1 MKVTVISMQAIMAGR
16 DEITWTG
23 ETSELIWREG
33 SVPDDPAA
41 AVNEHLFRFFNRVDE
56 RDERRLQGIGYSL
69 PSLSVGD
76 VIYWNRKAW
85 RVAGEGFR
93 FIDPD
98 DLARA
103 SLFDTFRPEPK
114 T

>member
-16 DEITWTG
+16 EPIVWTG
-23 ETSELIWREG
+23 N
-33 SVPDDPAA
+33 VPGLSPPNDPPDTI
-41 AVNEHLFRFFNRVDE
+41 NGHLFRFFNRVDE
-56 RDERRLQGIGYSL
+56 ADVKRLAGLGYSL

-76 VIYWNRKAW
+76 VLYWNRKAW

-98 DLARA
+98 ELAMA
-103 SLFDTFRPEPK
+103 SLFDTFRPEGREA
-114 T
+114 